1 MKKDFTVDLEQKLDT
16 QIDDSEMMTH
26 ILLNLPE
33 EYQDIVEILEDKLD
47 EDKNTLTI
55 NMICYK
61 LSVKYN

>member
-1 MKKDFTVDLEQKLDT
+1 
-16 QIDDSEMMTH
+16 MMTH

-61 LSVKYN
+61 LSVKYNWTNEKPTTKT